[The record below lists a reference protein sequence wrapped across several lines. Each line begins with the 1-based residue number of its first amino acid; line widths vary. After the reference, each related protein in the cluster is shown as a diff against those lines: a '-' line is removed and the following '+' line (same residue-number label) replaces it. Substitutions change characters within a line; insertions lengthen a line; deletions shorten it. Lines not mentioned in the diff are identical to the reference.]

1 MFVQFRCK
9 ALAGATFPPWKQHE
23 TALLAHGI
31 AAIVAALRAR
41 APQRPALERYAVIA
55 RLLSGRSEASVDDRI
70 EWICALC
77 TELNIPALLAWSIT
91 EADLPGVVRKAA
103 KVSSMQA
110 NPLPLMGEELM
121 TVLAAARGR

>member
-1 MFVQFRCK
+1 MEVARDCF
-9 ALAGATFPPWKQHE
+9 AGARHCGHCGGVAGTCA
-23 TALLAHGI
+23 TASSSR
-31 AAIVAALRAR
+31 ALRCDR
-41 APQRPALERYAVIA
+41 ATAKRPEGSKR
-55 RLLSGRSEASVDDRI
+55 EERI